1 MDGQTQVSVSFQ
13 RGVQTDPYGILAN
26 AWHRLR
32 PTFYSARRG
41 TAEMDFCGPTSAL
54 RQKRA
59 PKVNKRPLQFPR
71 LGGKRSSPPEAFYF
85 PRMGRNQESAD
96 QEQSEEDI
104 PCCNVGVSRAWGPE
118 DPEPRRICPAAKC
131 CGHLSSKVYV
141 DSDLTVYEICVSDVA
156 ALPMEQKS

>member
-1 MDGQTQVSVSFQ
+1 MIVSGITSFMLLF
-13 RGVQTDPYGILAN
+13 VLLLQTDAK
-26 AWHRLR
+26 
-32 PTFYSARRG
+32 
-41 TAEMDFCGPTSAL
+41 PTSAL

-59 PKVNKRPLQFPR
+59 PKYFYFPR
-71 LGGKRSSPPEAFYF
+71 MGRSAFYF